1 MSGARRAGCAALLWT
16 LGCSGLTTAGTPWR
30 SEPVAPV
37 YQPDRRDYA
46 TFRAAWP
53 GILEPN
59 YLPFMAH
66 QVGLG
71 SGHAD
76 ALIFC
81 RWSEADMPLPVQIA
95 TPVISDAVQ
104 DEFDPRDPARYVASV
119 ERALATWERE
129 MEGLVRFRRVDDP
142 RAARIVVSL
151 RGEKAPVVG
160 DEQKVLGSTRLGN
173 ACVVEGWDPDAE
185 RLRVHFELD
194 PLMIYIADEFG
205 LLSEDQVEWIA
216 LHELGHALGMRGH
229 SPIPADLMYEELRD
243 RMLVREGLS
252 IEDVNSFVSLYSLPN
267 GSVFTEI
274 DTASTAPPSE
284 PPPPSGPPMLAL
296 APHVDSRLGFR
307 IRLPHGWLRVET
319 AQGVAAVDGVAWDYS
334 ASYQVVVSR
343 EADLTAYLDRYGP
356 WYARRGRLL
365 SAEELAVHGH
375 RALQGVI
382 VRPDG
387 GTLEEITLIESG
399 DGRVI
404 VVTAE
409 CAAKHYAVYSAW
421 FDATLASLELEALPP
436 R

>member
-1 MSGARRAGCAALLWT
+1 MRGARRAAGCAALLWA
-16 LGCSGLTTAGTPWR
+16 LGCGGFPLAKAPWGR
-30 SEPVAPV
+30 EPSAPA
-37 YQPDRRDYA
+37 YRPDRRDYA

-53 GILEPN
+53 EILEPTS
-59 YLPFMAH
+59 LPFMAH

-76 ALIFC
+76 ALAFC
-81 RWSEADMPLPVQIA
+81 RWSDADMPLPVHVA
-95 TPVISDAVQ
+95 APVISDALQ
-104 DEFDPRDPARYVASV
+104 DEFDPRDPTRYVAALD
-119 ERALATWERE
+119 RALATWERE

-151 RGEKAPVVG
+151 RGEQAPVVG

-185 RLRVHFELD
+185 RLRVRFEVDALS
-194 PLMIYIADEFG
+194 IYVADEFG

-229 SPIPADLMYEELRD
+229 SPIPADLMYEVLRD

-252 IEDVNSFVSLYSLPN
+252 IEDVNSFVSLYTLPN

-274 DTASTAPPSE
+274 DTAFAAPPGE
-284 PPPPSGPPMLAL
+284 PPPPSGPPMQAL

-343 EADLTAYLDRYGP
+343 EADL
-356 WYARRGRLL
+356 
-365 SAEELAVHGH
+365 
-375 RALQGVI
+375 
-382 VRPDG
+382 
-387 GTLEEITLIESG
+387 
-399 DGRVI
+399 
-404 VVTAE
+404 
-409 CAAKHYAVYSAW
+409 AA
-421 FDATLASLELEALPP
+421 
-436 R
+436 